1 MTDYIWIEYE
11 LKPELKSLVDDIIPE
26 IDSWSMEFTIV
37 DGVILSVTVE
47 DIDEYFHE
55 FTGHILLNLIAIM
68 RPEIDYQLSLPK
80 LGEFKVDY
88 II

>member
-37 DGVILSVTVE
+37 DGVIVSVMVE

-55 FTGHILLNLIAIM
+55 FIGDILVSLVTIM
-68 RPEIDYQLSLPK
+68 RTEIDHQLALPK
-80 LGEFKVDY
+80 LSEYKE
-88 II
+88 I

>member
-26 IDSWSMEFTIV
+26 SDSWSMEFTIV

-55 FTGHILLNLIAIM
+55 FTGRILLNLIAIM

-88 II
+88 IR